1 MKLNKELSDLCLL
14 KDLNFKDQHELQNYL
29 RNEKHLHVDINLG
42 SKSFK
47 WEINN
52 RIIDLK
58 HKRKIK
64 WPTSNKLYDSYEDAL
79 SICLIEMLKLI

>member
-29 RNEKHLHVDINLG
+29 RNEKHLHVDIYLG

-47 WEINN
+47 W
-52 RIIDLK
+52 
-58 HKRKIK
+58 
-64 WPTSNKLYDSYEDAL
+64 
-79 SICLIEMLKLI
+79 